1 MLCIKNG
8 TIHDAVHREAYVA
21 DILVENGKICRI
33 GENLEAEE
41 TIDASGLNVYPGFV
55 DAHSHIGLDGYGEP
69 GADYNEMN
77 DICCPQLRA
86 IDGVDPM
93 DHSFELARNAG
104 VTCVCTGP
112 GSANVL
118 GGTFTVI
125 KTAGKRIDDMIVKQA
140 AAMKCAF
147 GENPK
152 RCYNSKCDSTRM
164 TTAAIL
170 REALMKAQLYLRKK
184 EAAGDD
190 LSKLPPFDMKLEALI
205 PVLRREIPLKAH
217 AHRADDIFTAIRIAK
232 EFGVRLT
239 LEHGTLHGRRPVART
254 CDKGRGTQQVLAD
267 AGYSEPRRV
276 PCVHY
281 HGLHRYPAA
290 VSSAVRRYGCL
301 RGHGSV

>member
-21 DILVENGKICRI
+21 DILVEDGKICRI

-69 GADYNEMN
+69 GVDYNEMN

-217 AHRADDIFTAIRIAK
+217 AHRADYIAK
-232 EFGVRLT
+232 Y
-239 LEHGTLHGRRPVART
+239 
-254 CDKGRGTQQVLAD
+254 Q
-267 AGYSEPRRV
+267 
-276 PCVHY
+276 
-281 HGLHRYPAA
+281 
-290 VSSAVRRYGCL
+290 
-301 RGHGSV
+301 